1 MPPNDDAEKHRLPDY
16 VPLEPNR
23 QEGLMPEISYLA
35 KAHGYIGR
43 FGRARYLLRVVHNY
57 MCYIISS
64 RIPAGELKLILYRS
78 MGAQIA
84 RRVTITYD
92 VHIDPDWP
100 ELFTIEDGAGISPR
114 AMIITHARP
123 SADIRTRNYAA
134 RVTIKKNAWIGPGA
148 IVLPGVT
155 VGEGAIVGAGAVVTK
170 NVDPYTMVG
179 GVPAKI
185 IKTLPPITNVQAKE
199 KIDSPEMQT
208 RTTKRAET
216 RFPARE

>member
-1 MPPNDDAEKHRLPDY
+1 MPPKEDTEEQRPNGY
-16 VPLEPNR
+16 IPLEPNR
-23 QEGLMPEISYLA
+23 VEGLMPEISYLA
-35 KAHGYIGR
+35 KAHGYTGR
-43 FGRARYLLRVVHNY
+43 LGRTRYLFKVIHNY
-57 MCYIISS
+57 LCYMISS
-64 RIPAGELKLILYRS
+64 RIPAGELKLILLRS

-84 RRVTITYD
+84 RRATITYD

-123 SADIRTRNYAA
+123 SVSIRTRSYAA

-170 NVDPYTMVG
+170 NVEPYTMVVG
-179 GVPAKI
+179 IPAKV
-185 IKTLPPITNVQAKE
+185 IKNL
-199 KIDSPEMQT
+199 
-208 RTTKRAET
+208 
-216 RFPARE
+216 REP